1 LKKLR
6 SLGGINSRPYL
17 VNGIFENLILFFP
30 TPFYGEGVRDEVKTF
45 KVSLFAVKKYPLIAF

>member
-1 LKKLR
+1 
-6 SLGGINSRPYL
+6 